1 MRTTKTNKILSLVN
15 SEKKEKSFYSD
26 EFNAPS
32 NPLIR
37 VPDED
42 DIPEVFIKT
51 TPGYQ
56 IVNVTFLLINEQI
69 GQVMERFNC
78 CTCPKC
84 IAAVTAEVLKKAPAV
99 TVEVRHKNDAYR
111 VNLLIAQ
118 HKAEISRILTKAVIN
133 VKSLNNGTVHKD

>member
-1 MRTTKTNKILSLVN
+1 MRTTKTNKILSLVG
-15 SEKKEKSFYSD
+15 SEKQEKSFIND
-26 EFNAPS
+26 EISPPM

-37 VPDED
+37 VPED
-42 DIPEVFIKT
+42 DEIPEVFIKT
-51 TPGYQ
+51 TPGFQ
-56 IVNVTFLLINEQI
+56 IINVTFLLINEQI

-84 IAAVTAEVLKKAPAV
+84 IASVTAEVLKKAPAV

-111 VNLLIAQ
+111 VNLLMAQ

-133 VKSLNNGTVHKD
+133 VKSLNGGAVHKD